1 MELTAEQEKIVY
13 AKEDKVVVVSS
24 AGSGKAQPN
33 STMIPTPTGYRN
45 IGSLK
50 IGDQVFGRAGAPE
63 TITGVYPQGSK
74 QVYRVMFESGRATE
88 CCAEHLWSV
97 YHNDTDELET
107 LTTNEIIARGVIEDY
122 HYCFSVPCLTRPIN
136 WSLVAMPQ
144 VDFYGLGATNFD
156 ANFAYEQIAMMAPD
170 ARCAFLRGV
179 FDKNSTLVHHSGYL
193 RYTSRI
199 KRSARAIAEIARS
212 LGIYCQ
218 EAYVNSDF
226 VVMLRPSS
234 DAAARIL
241 SEGDKQKALLEMTQ
255 SQYYFVPDRDKIV
268 AITALDEYEEM
279 TCIMVDDDE
288 HLYLTNDYII
298 THNTTCLVERFRHF
312 LQIGYEPSH
321 MVLIT
326 FTNAAAEEIAD
337 RLGNPKGP
345 FIGTVH
351 AYANF
356 LLRCVG
362 IDTNEVI
369 DDENFDELFE
379 MVKRRPE
386 CARYVEMLMLDE
398 GQDST
403 PQQFEF
409 LFKFV
414 CPRQWTIFCDWRQS
428 IYRFA
433 GADPQ
438 ILIDLS
444 KDKSVATYSLKTN
457 FRCADTI
464 LEFAQRR
471 LLRAGKDYKDNSVC
485 GNDFEGIV
493 EQQEY
498 SLLGVGEIIGN
509 IRKDYGKWFILVRTN
524 AQLEEIRKILIR
536 MKIPYTTFRRAEI
549 DTLEF
554 NRLMAANTV
563 KLLTI
568 HSSKGLENDNVIV
581 IGARAFSVEEK
592 CISYVAATRARHKL
606 YWFWTTAIPRIE
618 QEVIK
623 NLTLEKKS
631 SIINIEKE
639 TKEIDNGVQETT

>member
-1 MELTAEQEKIVY
+1 MNLTKEQEKIVY
-13 AKEDKVVVVSS
+13 AKEDKVLVVST

-33 STMIPTPTGYRN
+33 STIIPTPTGYRN

-50 IGDQVFGRAGAPE
+50 VGDQVYGRTGAPE

-74 QVYRVMFESGRATE
+74 QVYRVVFESGRATE

-97 YHNDTDELET
+97 YCGDNNDLEV
-107 LTTNEIIARGVIEDY
+107 LTTAQIIEHGVVANY
-122 HYCFSVPCLTRPIN
+122 HYCFSVPCLSHPID
-136 WSLVAMPQ
+136 WSLMTMPQ

-156 ANFAYEQIAMMAPD
+156 ANFGYEHIAVMAPEV
-170 ARCAFLRGV
+170 RYTFLRGV
-179 FDKNSTLVHHSGYL
+179 LDKNSTLVQWSGHL
-193 RYTSRI
+193 RYASRI
-199 KRSARAIAEIARS
+199 KRSTRVIAEIARS

-218 EAYVNSDF
+218 EAYVNSNF

-241 SEGDKQKALLEMTQ
+241 SEGDKRDALIEMTQ
-255 SQYYFVPDRDKIV
+255 DKSYYVPDRDKIV

-312 LQIGYEPSH
+312 LQIGYEPSR

-326 FTNAAAEEIAD
+326 FTNAAAEEIAE

-351 AYANF
+351 AYANY
-356 LLRCVG
+356 LLRCAG
-362 IDTNEVI
+362 IDTDEVI
-369 DDENFDELFE
+369 DSENFDELFE
-379 MVKRRPE
+379 MVKAHPE
-386 CARYVEMLMLDE
+386 CTRYVDMLMLDE

-409 LFKFV
+409 LFDFV
-414 CPRQWTIFCDWRQS
+414 RPRHWTIFCDWRQS

-438 ILIDLS
+438 ALIDLS

-457 FRCADTI
+457 FRCAEAI

-485 GNDFEGIV
+485 GNDFEGTV

-498 SLLGVGEIIGN
+498 SLLGVGEILGN

-524 AQLEEIRKILIR
+524 AQLEEIRRILIR
-536 MKIPYTTFRRAEI
+536 MKIPYTTFRRAEV
-549 DTLEF
+549 DSAAF
-554 NRLMAANTV
+554 NRLMAADTV

-568 HSSKGLENDNVIV
+568 HSSKGLQADNVIV
-581 IGARAFSVEEK
+581 VGARAFNVEEK
-592 CISYVAATRARHKL
+592 CISYVAATRARYRL
-606 YWFWTTAIPRIE
+606 YWFWTNAIPHIE
-618 QEVIK
+618 QEIIK

-639 TKEIDNGVQETT
+639 TKEIDNGVQRTT